1 MEMWIRQANDTF
13 RFPVFPS
20 SFEINSKAIVNTS
33 NILKTGEIA
42 VFGGVGLRTTEIS
55 SFFPKNEASYCDYTG
70 FPTPYDCV
78 NKIQKWMNEG
88 LILRYTI
95 TETNIN
101 MEVIIDSFK
110 YEEKDCTG
118 DVYFTLNL
126 KEYKRIQIPK
136 INTSS
141 NDKISS
147 KLDLPLT
154 KGFEVK
160 NKQKTHKVGKGD
172 SLWSLAK
179 KYYGDGDLWK
189 KIYDANKKLI
199 KNPDIIKDGWVLVI
213 P

>member
-33 NILKTGEIA
+33 NVLKTGEIA

-55 SFFPKNEASYCDYTG
+55 GFFPRNEASYCDYTS
-70 FPTPYDCV
+70 FPSPYDCV
-78 NKIQKWMNEG
+78 NKIQRWMNEG
-88 LILRYTI
+88 FILRFTI

-101 MEVIIDSFK
+101 FECIITDFQ

-118 DVYFTLNL
+118 DVYFTLSL

-136 INTSS
+136 VSTNTDLS
-141 NDKISS
+141 SS
-147 KLDLPLT
+147 KDVPLT

-160 NKQKTHKVGKGD
+160 NKQRTHKVGKGD

-179 KYYGDGDLWK
+179 KYYGNGDLWK

-199 KNPDIIKDGWVLVI
+199 KNPDLIKDGWVLII

>member
-33 NILKTGEIA
+33 NVLKTGEIA

-55 SFFPKNEASYCDYTG
+55 SFFPRNEASYCDYTG
-70 FPTPYDCV
+70 FPSPYDCV
-78 NKIQKWMNEG
+78 NKIQRWMNEG
-88 LILRYTI
+88 FILRFTV

-101 MEVIIDSFK
+101 FECIITDFQ

-126 KEYKRIQIPK
+126 KEYKRIQIPSINSSDEK
-136 INTSS
+136 ITSVK
-141 NDKISS
+141 DVPII
-147 KLDLPLT
+147 
-154 KGFEVK
+154 KGFETK
-160 NKQKTHKVGKGD
+160 KQRTHKVVKGD
-172 SLWSLAK
+172 NLWSLAK
-179 KYYGDGDLWK
+179 KYYGNGDLYE
-189 KIYDANKKLI
+189 KIVEANKKLI
-199 KNPDIIKDGWVLVI
+199 KTADHIEDGWVLVI